1 MHDRPL
7 IEKYI
12 WSVSCK
18 VQQLGESILH
28 VQGSVLDDLRE
39 HFHSYDAHWLNMQ
52 SSTSATP
59 LSVVRIRKPL
69 FDSWGC
75 DDLSLN
81 INALDDFQS
90 KIVKLFIDDDNAIL
104 DTDGTVPLTPC
115 HLDAIRCADALVR
128 ISMDSANPATEGCLR
143 PRRGVA

>member
-1 MHDRPL
+1 MQTTNETAGKRRQKEL
-7 IEKYI
+7 N
-12 WSVSCK
+12 
-18 VQQLGESILH
+18 
-28 VQGSVLDDLRE
+28 DLRE

-69 FDSWGC
+69 FDFWGC

-90 KIVKLFIDDDNAIL
+90 KIVKLFIDDDNAI
-104 DTDGTVPLTPC
+104 
-115 HLDAIRCADALVR
+115 A
-128 ISMDSANPATEGCLR
+128 ANFNLFPSFFCPHELIFSKYVYSYKPITN
-143 PRRGVA
+143 